1 MTPSSPIQ
9 ASATAPASAWD
20 GYDAYLFDI
29 DGTLLRDPGRVHFLA
44 FAQCLRETLGHE
56 VSLTG
61 IPIHGSTDTAILRDA
76 LRQAGVPDSKWLHR
90 EPEILD
96 RLAAIVLEQKSNFAV
111 TVMPG
116 VPRILTHLRQRQAAL
131 GVATGNLEAI
141 GWLKLEVAGLRNF
154 FTFGGFSDS
163 FPLRSDMIANAV
175 AVAKAQAGTAARIC
189 VVGDT
194 PADIAAAR
202 ANALPTIAVA
212 TGIFSLQQLGEHQPE
227 FCVPS
232 LETLLPPTAGV

>member
-1 MTPSSPIQ
+1 MTPSSPIN
-9 ASATAPASAWD
+9 ASPAARLSAWD
-20 GYDAYLFDI
+20 GFDAYLFDI

-56 VSLTG
+56 ISLSG

-76 LRQAGVPDSKWLHR
+76 LRQAGVADSKWLHR
-90 EPEILD
+90 EPEILA
-96 RLAAIVLEQKSNFAV
+96 RLSEIVLQQRANFAV

-116 VPRILTHLRQRQAAL
+116 VPRILTHLRLRDATL

-141 GWLKLEVAGLRNF
+141 GWLKLDVAGLRNF

-163 FPLRSDMIANAV
+163 FPLRADMIANAA
-175 AVAKAQAGTAARIC
+175 AVARAQAGTAASIC

-227 FCVPS
+227 FCVPT
-232 LETLLPPTAGV
+232 LETLLPPPASV